1 MKQLLIS
8 WLLLT
13 FSLVS
18 IAEDVDPFEETNRAI
33 YEFNEVVDDNLLE
46 PVSRAY
52 QDHVPDFLQNRVSHF
67 FGNLRDVSTLANQ
80 ILQFKIEQ
88 SAITLSRIVVNS
100 TVGLYGLF
108 DIATDISLTT
118 DNEDF
123 GQTLAVWGVDE
134 GPYIMLPLMG
144 PSTLR
149 DSAGLYVDLTSDVN
163 LINEMDDLGAISA
176 SAMNIVDKRVELLP
190 ITDLLDQSDDPY
202 ITTRSSYLQKRKF
215 DIFDGNLPVEAV
227 DF

>member
-149 DSAGLYVDLTSDVN
+149 DSAGLYVDLTSDAN

>member
-18 IAEDVDPFEETNRAI
+18 VAEEVDPFEETNRVI

-52 QDHVPDFLQNRVSHF
+52 QDHMSDFLQNRVSHF

-123 GQTLAVWGVDE
+123 GQTLAVWGVEE

-149 DSAGLYVDLTSDVN
+149 DGAGLYVDLTSDAN

-190 ITDLLDQSDDPY
+190 ATDLLDQSDDPY
-202 ITTRSSYLQKRKF
+202 IAMRSSYLQKRKF
-215 DIFDGNLPVEAV
+215 DIFDGNLPIEE
-227 DF
+227 DEF

>member
-144 PSTLR
+144 IFVSMLVASLCQFIQRTLQLVR
-149 DSAGLYVDLTSDVN
+149 L
-163 LINEMDDLGAISA
+163 
-176 SAMNIVDKRVELLP
+176 
-190 ITDLLDQSDDPY
+190 
-202 ITTRSSYLQKRKF
+202 
-215 DIFDGNLPVEAV
+215 
-227 DF
+227 

>member
-18 IAEDVDPFEETNRAI
+18 VAEEVDPFEETNRVI

-52 QDHVPDFLQNRVSHF
+52 QDHMPDFVQNRVSHF

-123 GQTLAVWGVDE
+123 GQTLAVWGVEE

-149 DSAGLYVDLTSDVN
+149 DGAGLYVDLTSDAN

-190 ITDLLDQSDDPY
+190 ATDLLDQSDDPY
-202 ITTRSSYLQKRKF
+202 IAMRSSYLQKRKF
-215 DIFDGNLPVEAV
+215 DIFDGNLPIEE
-227 DF
+227 DEF

>member
-1 MKQLLIS
+1 
-8 WLLLT
+8 
-13 FSLVS
+13 
-18 IAEDVDPFEETNRAI
+18 
-33 YEFNEVVDDNLLE
+33 
-46 PVSRAY
+46 
-52 QDHVPDFLQNRVSHF
+52 
-67 FGNLRDVSTLANQ
+67 VSTLANQ

-149 DSAGLYVDLTSDVN
+149 DSAGLYVDLTSD
-163 LINEMDDLGAISA
+163 A
-176 SAMNIVDKRVELLP
+176 
-190 ITDLLDQSDDPY
+190 
-202 ITTRSSYLQKRKF
+202 
-215 DIFDGNLPVEAV
+215 NLPVEAV